1 MAVDVWGW
9 LEFWDRCRQG
19 LVPYVHFTK
28 EYPAGAGLLYW
39 ALAPLVPREGAAEIL
54 VAHGSVMAVADAL
67 NTGLFFLAASHLAPR
82 RAPLLTAF
90 FALNLTSVLLT
101 PFRFESVLV
110 TALLLGL
117 LAEQRGRTHL
127 ATACWSVAAA
137 LKWFPVF
144 FIAAR
149 DLHDAF
155 VHGRRRQWLHSAAI
169 LGGVLAAVNLPF
181 LLLGW
186 LERGSLDQW
195 LATYSF
201 HVRRHLYKDTV
212 LGVVELW
219 LGPFPPERWGS
230 HLAGALV
237 FLALWRG
244 RRLPVERSAVLVCAA
259 SLLLN
264 RVYSPQFH
272 LWFYPFLLL
281 AAASAPAREA
291 RWLLGLFLG
300 LDLLNTLVYPA
311 AFTLAL
317 PEVGGHL
324 DAGQGPRSG
333 GPWTVVFSL
342 AVLARAALLLVLA
355 GVLLRAP
362 SPARGDAAVGSPGPP
377 PPGDGGRPGPRGGV

>member
-19 LVPYVHFTK
+19 LVPYVDFTK

-54 VAHGSVMAVADAL
+54 LAHGTVMAVADAV
-67 NTGLFFLAASHLAPR
+67 NAGLFCLAASRLAPR
-82 RAPLLTAF
+82 RAPLLTAL

-155 VHGRRRQWLHSAAI
+155 VHGRRRQWLRSAAI

-181 LLLGW
+181 LFLGW

-195 LATYSF
+195 LATYAF

-219 LGPFPPERWGS
+219 LGPFPPERWAS
-230 HLAGALV
+230 HLSGALV
-237 FLALWRG
+237 LLALWRG
-244 RRLPVERSAVLVCAA
+244 RRLPVERSAVLLCAA
-259 SLLLN
+259 ALLLN

-291 RWLLGLFLG
+291 RGLLGLFVG
-300 LDLLNTLVYPA
+300 LDLLNAVVYPLSFA
-311 AFTLAL
+311 LAL

-324 DAGQGPRSG
+324 DAGMGPRSG
-333 GPWTVVFSL
+333 GPWTVVFTL
-342 AVLARAALLLVLA
+342 AILARAALLTVLG
-355 GVLLRAP
+355 GVLLRAAGP
-362 SPARGDAAVGSPGPP
+362 GGPAARDRGPGPEAG
-377 PPGDGGRPGPRGGV
+377 PGA